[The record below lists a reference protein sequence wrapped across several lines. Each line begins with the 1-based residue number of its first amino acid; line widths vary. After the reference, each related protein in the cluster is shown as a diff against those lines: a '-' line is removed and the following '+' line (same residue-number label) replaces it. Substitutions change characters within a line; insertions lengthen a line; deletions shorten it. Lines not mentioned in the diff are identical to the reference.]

1 MKRLLSIL
9 FVLFVS
15 TGFSWGSAVWDD
27 SSHEQLSAG
36 NSSVLRLQKIRNYE
50 FFLSNLYHMAVMMLK
65 LFCLIAIPS
74 RNNHFL
80 NILHHG

>member
-50 FFLSNLYHMAVMMLK
+50 FFLSNIIFPKQKKEVVVWASGNYPISGTGLERLA
-65 LFCLIAIPS
+65 
-74 RNNHFL
+74 
-80 NILHHG
+80 